1 MCITFRYCEQGNA
14 KELGNMMV
22 IRLFTTLMSKAKAA
36 KMIRGV
42 VDVYVCME
50 VHLCKLYIQWTTG
63 EKRILRFQVNSI
75 PNLRVLEDFLVIL
88 GFGIPPDRA
97 LLREPRV
104 SGKEGNVGGCQT
116 GVGHLLCDGQGGQGL
131 AGGQ

>member
-14 KELGNMMV
+14 KELGHMMV

-63 EKRILRFQVNSI
+63 EKRILRFQVNST